1 MGWVAVAVRV
11 PQPAAQG
18 PRAGGPPRAQTL
30 TIRAD
35 RPEQVQLDGDTIG
48 EAKALRAVVRPLA
61 LVVRVG

>member
-1 MGWVAVAVRV
+1 VDH
-11 PQPAAQG
+11 Q
-18 PRAGGPPRAQTL
+18 RAQSL

-48 EAKALRAVVRPLA
+48 EASALGVVVRPLA